1 MYSNYTNGLRFN
13 NITVINVGKA
23 SFKKHMNFLKLLK
36 RYRFVI
42 SAIGVALAI
51 YMGVYDITDKVT
63 AWLLGTV
70 FALLHLVID
79 DIE

>member
-1 MYSNYTNGLRFN
+1 
-13 NITVINVGKA
+13 
-23 SFKKHMNFLKLLK
+23 MNFLKLIK

-42 SAIGVALAI
+42 SALGIALAI
-51 YMGVYDITDKVT
+51 YIGVYDITDKAT

-70 FALLHLVID
+70 FALLHLVIN